1 MKKSLLYSLLLLPF
15 MGLAQ
20 QPNFEEYAQRI
31 SGEPNPYEKKAVV
44 ERPVVKHP
52 DIHEVDVKYHKK
64 IHRMIDVRQRMNKI
78 LEWPK
83 APLSQYIHGYA
94 IDGKVKAYTNDSL
107 FTWMTPEQA
116 QKIGAREY
124 TIEIP
129 NPYGDPNDPFDVIDS
144 LINETFE
151 HYKIRKYMLLEDWI
165 FDHRHSVF
173 KPRVMA
179 IAPMFV
185 LEFGGVEVGEQ
196 PMFWLKMEELRPLL
210 KNLELFN
217 TANDASRLSYDHFFE
232 YRLFDSYIVKESNMY
247 DLYIKDM
254 EQFKDDNLAAL
265 LESEKIKNDLFVFEH
280 DLWEY

>member
-1 MKKSLLYSLLLLPF
+1 MKKSLLITLVLLPF
-15 MGLAQ
+15 LGIAQ
-20 QPNFEEYAQRI
+20 QPNFEDFVPI
-31 SGEPNPYEKKAVV
+31 SGEQNPYDKKAVV

-83 APLSQYIHGYA
+83 NPLSQYVHGYA
-94 IDGKVKAYTNDSL
+94 IDGQVKAYNNDSL
-107 FTWMTPEQA
+107 YSWMTPEQA
-116 QKIGAREY
+116 QKVGSREY
-124 TIEIP
+124 TIEVP
-129 NPYGDPNDPFDVIDS
+129 NPLGDPNDPFDVVDS

-173 KPRVMA
+173 KPRIMA
-179 IAPMFV
+179 IAPMYI

-217 TANDASRLSYDHFFE
+217 TANDAARLSYDHFFE

-265 LESEKIKNDLFVFEH
+265 LESEKIKNDLFIFEH